1 MTSRFRE
8 RVVVVTGGSSGIG
21 RETALA
27 FARVG
32 ARVVL
37 ASRDVARLGGL
48 VDAHPDLR
56 DRLLAVPADVTK
68 QEDVERLF
76 GTVTA
81 RFGRVDILVNNA
93 GIGLRAAVAE
103 TRFEDARRV
112 MEVNFFGVLRCIQ
125 AALPTMK
132 HQPPASPRG
141 PRAQIVNVGSVLSAL
156 ATPFNGLYS
165 ASKFALR
172 ALSDSLRIELKR
184 DAIDVILIM
193 PGYTDTPFFDNLIR
207 YAGPPRTTSIKGQH
221 PSRVARAI
229 LDACDRRKREVVLT
243 APGMLG
249 VWMKRWLPGV
259 LDRALARTRHNP

>member
-1 MTSRFRE
+1 MRTPFQGKI
-8 RVVVVTGGSSGIG
+8 VVVTGASSGIG

-27 FARVG
+27 FARAD

-37 ASRDVARLGGL
+37 ASRNAAKLRELI
-48 VDAHPDLR
+48 DAHPALR
-56 DRLLAVPADVTK
+56 DRLLAIAADVTK

-76 GTVTA
+76 GAAIA

-93 GIGLRAAVAE
+93 GIGLRAAVME

-112 MEVNFFGVLRCIQ
+112 MEVNFFGALRCIQ
-125 AALPTMK
+125 AALPHMIRQEPTL
-132 HQPPASPRG
+132 PRG
-141 PRAQIVNVGSVLSAL
+141 PRAQIVNVGSILSAV
-156 ATPFNGLYS
+156 ATPYNSLYS

-184 DAIDVILIM
+184 DVIDVILIM

-207 YAGPPRTTSIKGQH
+207 YAGPPRIASIKAQH
-221 PSRVARAI
+221 PGKVARAI
-229 LDACDRRKREVVLT
+229 LQACQRRKREVPLT

-259 LDRALARTRHNP
+259 LDQGLARTRHNP